1 MRKLRRSPAAAT
13 YGSIPPWGETGNG
26 EVARLGKFG
35 EVGGTSAVR
44 GLLVFAVVFAAL
56 PVALFYPFIGFLLW
70 EWISFMSPHR
80 EAFGLASSFSFNF
93 YIAVVTVM
101 AWVFS
106 LEPKTLPSQI
116 MPVLL
121 VAFALLTSATTFF
134 ALEHTAAFELWNT
147 HIKTFALALVVMVMV
162 NSRLRVQAFIWVAAV
177 SVGYYAVKGAGFV
190 LLTGSIGSRVF
201 GPDNTMI
208 ADNNNLGLAMVMM
221 LPIIN
226 YLRISSAN
234 RYIQLG
240 CWIAIGMTIVAIVG
254 TYSRGGF
261 VGLVVVGF
269 AFFLLS
275 KHKVVSLIAAGVV
288 GATIF
293 ATAPQDW
300 KDRMLGI
307 SNYEQDASAQGRI
320 EAWQTS
326 WNLAVDRPLVG
337 GGFAAIEQ
345 KSVSSRYR
353 PGSQAVA
360 RAPHSIYFQVLGDHG
375 FVGLFLYLTIA
386 LVAIANLFRIQAW
399 TRGRDDL
406 EWANVLSRML
416 LISYA
421 GFLMAGSFL
430 SMAYYDVFLCFIA
443 LSVSLREI
451 VRKQLEDSA
460 EAERTDL
467 IPVGGVT
474 ATTGK

>member
-1 MRKLRRSPAAAT
+1 
-13 YGSIPPWGETGNG
+13 
-26 EVARLGKFG
+26 
-35 EVGGTSAVR
+35 VR

-56 PVALFYPFIGFLLW
+56 PVALFYPFVGFLLW

-80 EAFGLASSFSFNF
+80 EAFGMASSFSFNF
-93 YIAVVTVM
+93 YIAAVTII
-101 AWVFS
+101 AWIFS
-106 LEPKTLPSQI
+106 LEPKSLPAQI
-116 MPVLL
+116 LPALML
-121 VAFALLTSATTFF
+121 AFALLTSLTTFF
-134 ALEHTAAFELWNT
+134 ALEHAVAFELWNT
-147 HIKTFALALVVMVMV
+147 HIKSFALALVVMAMV
-162 NSRLRVQAFIWVAAV
+162 NSKLRVQAFIWVAAI
-177 SVGYYAVKGAGFV
+177 SIGYYAVKGAGFV

-201 GPDNTMI
+201 GPDNSMI

-221 LPIIN
+221 LPVIN

-240 CWIAIGMTIVAIVG
+240 CWIAIAMTIVAIVG

-261 VGLVVVGF
+261 VGLIVVGF

-275 KHKVVSLIAAGVV
+275 KHKIVSLIVAVAVS
-288 GATIF
+288 ATIF
-293 ATAPQDW
+293 VTAPQDW
-300 KDRMLGI
+300 KDRMVGI
-307 SNYEQDASAQGRI
+307 SDYEQDGSAQGRI

-326 WNLAVDRPLVG
+326 WNLAADRPLVG

-360 RAPHSIYFQVLGDHG
+360 RAPHSVYFQVLGDHG
-375 FVGLFLYLTIA
+375 FLGLFLYLTIA
-386 LVAIANLFRIQAW
+386 FIATANLFRIQAL
-399 TRGRDDL
+399 TRGHEEL

-430 SMAYYDVFLCFIA
+430 SMAYYDVFLCMLA

-451 VRKQLEDSA
+451 VRRQLEESA
-460 EAERTDL
+460 EVNEPDL
-467 IPVGGVT
+467 VPVGSVT
-474 ATTGK
+474 ASTGK

>member
-1 MRKLRRSPAAAT
+1 
-13 YGSIPPWGETGNG
+13 
-26 EVARLGKFG
+26 
-35 EVGGTSAVR
+35 
-44 GLLVFAVVFAAL
+44 
-56 PVALFYPFIGFLLW
+56 
-70 EWISFMSPHR
+70 
-80 EAFGLASSFSFNF
+80 
-93 YIAVVTVM
+93 
-101 AWVFS
+101 
-106 LEPKTLPSQI
+106 

-134 ALEHTAAFELWNT
+134 ALEHTTAFELWNT

-162 NSRLRVQAFIWVAAV
+162 NSKLRVQAFIWVAAV

-208 ADNNNLGLAMVMM
+208 ADNNNLGLAMVML

-226 YLRISSAN
+226 YLRISSSN

-240 CWIAIGMTIVAIVG
+240 CWIAIAMTIVAIVG

-275 KHKVVSLIAAGVV
+275 KHKVVSLIMAGIV

-293 ATAPQDW
+293 VSAPQDW
-300 KDRMLGI
+300 KDRMMGI
-307 SNYEQDASAQGRI
+307 QNYEQDGSAQGRI

-326 WNLAVDRPLVG
+326 WNLAADRPLVG

-375 FVGLFLYLTIA
+375 FLGLILYLTIA

-451 VRKQLEDSA
+451 VRKQLEDVA

-467 IPVGGVT
+467 IPADGVT